1 MANTDKTGQVTE
13 LVESILSIDNQ
24 YFVVKVVVRPINQ
37 ISVFVDGDAGI
48 TIEKCVQVNRALYKK
63 IVEQGICNDGEFS
76 VEVSSPGVDE
86 PLAMPRQYIK
96 NIGRSVELEM
106 LDGRKLE
113 GKLLAADETSIQLE
127 EEKGKGKKKEIIQHF
142 LLMKDIKS
150 TIVKLIFK

>member
-13 LVESILSIDNQ
+13 LAESILSIDNQ

-76 VEVSSPGVDE
+76 LEVSSPGVDE
-86 PLAMPRQYIK
+86 PLSMPRQYVK
-96 NIGRSVELEM
+96 NIGRQVELET

>member
-13 LVESILSIDNQ
+13 LVESILSIDYQ
-24 YFVVKVVVRPINQ
+24 YFVVKVVVRPINH
-37 ISVFVDGDAGI
+37 ISVFVDGDTGI

-76 VEVSSPGVDE
+76 LEVSSPGVDE
-86 PLAMPRQYIK
+86 PLSMPRQYVK
-96 NIGRSVELEM
+96 NIGRHVELET

-113 GKLLAADETSIQLE
+113 GKLLAADESSIQLE